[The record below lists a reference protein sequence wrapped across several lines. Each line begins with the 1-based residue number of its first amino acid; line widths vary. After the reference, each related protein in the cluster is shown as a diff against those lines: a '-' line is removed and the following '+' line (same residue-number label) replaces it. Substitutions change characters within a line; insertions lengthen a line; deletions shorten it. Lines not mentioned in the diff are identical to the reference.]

1 MLKLLKTELREL
13 YAFVRRHGRETI
25 VVCVASICLA
35 LQEYHAFRPDWA
47 SSMVYY
53 AVLPIL
59 SIILLLRK
67 NPLDFGLRLG
77 NWKLWGFHLAIVII
91 VGLPI
96 LYGASR
102 MTDVAAYYTQV
113 EFKLVRY
120 SLEISAA
127 LFAWEFILRGFLLF
141 GLKEKLGEVSILVQ
155 MVPFVLLHFGKP
167 EIEMISTIIMG
178 IYFGYVAYRS
188 NSCWPAVLM
197 HIYINITARVFVNLV

>member
-1 MLKLLKTELREL
+1 MLKLLKTELSEL
-13 YAFVRRHGRETI
+13 YAFLRRNSRETT
-25 VVCVASICLA
+25 VVCVASLCLA
-35 LQEYHAFRPDWA
+35 LHEYHSFRPDWT

-53 AVLPIL
+53 AVIPVL

-77 NWKLWGFHLAIVII
+77 NWRLWGVHLAVIVIL
-91 VGLPI
+91 GLPI
-96 LYGASR
+96 LYWASR
-102 MTDVAAYYTQV
+102 MPSVAVYYTLS

-120 SLEISAA
+120 SLEVAVA
-127 LFAWEFILRGFLLF
+127 LFAWEFLFRGFMLF

-167 EIEMISTIIMG
+167 EIEMVSTIIMG

-188 NSCWPAVLM
+188 NSCWPAVFM
-197 HIYINITARVFVNLV
+197 HIYINITARVFVNLL

>member
-1 MLKLLKTELREL
+1 MLKLLRTELGEL
-13 YAFVRRHGRETI
+13 YAFLRRYGRETI
-25 VVCVASICLA
+25 VVCIVSLCLA
-35 LQEYHAFRPDWA
+35 LHEYHSFRPDWA

-53 AVLPIL
+53 AVTPVL

-77 NWKLWGFHLAIVII
+77 NWRLWGVHLAVIVIL
-91 VGLPI
+91 GLPI
-96 LYGASR
+96 LYWASR
-102 MTDVAAYYTQV
+102 MPSIATYYTQA
-113 EFKLVRY
+113 EFQLVRY
-120 SLEISAA
+120 SLEIAAA
-127 LFAWEFILRGFLLF
+127 LFAWEFFFRGFMLF

-167 EIEMISTIIMG
+167 EIEMVSTIIMG

-197 HIYINITARVFVNLV
+197 HIYINITARVFVNLL

>member
-13 YAFVRRHGRETI
+13 YAFLRRHGRETI
-25 VVCVASICLA
+25 VVCMASLCLA
-35 LQEYHAFRPDWA
+35 LHEYHSFRPDWA

-53 AVLPIL
+53 AVIPVL
-59 SIILLLRK
+59 SIIFLLRK

-77 NWKLWGFHLAIVII
+77 NWRLWGVHLAVII
-91 VGLPI
+91 ILGLPI
-96 LYGASR
+96 LYWASR
-102 MTDVAAYYTQV
+102 MPSVATYYTLA
-113 EFKLVRY
+113 EFKPVRY
-120 SLEISAA
+120 SLEIAAA
-127 LFAWEFILRGFLLF
+127 LFAWEFFFRGFMLF

-167 EIEMISTIIMG
+167 EIEMVSTIIMG

-197 HIYINITARVFVNLV
+197 HIYINITARVFVNLL